1 MQNHCN
7 IPKTQMLDAFLV
19 AIAAQRAPVGGLGLR
34 LPQKFAHGFYFVSQ
48 QLSRKQVSKKMKG
61 EPPSPPT

>member
-1 MQNHCN
+1 MG
-7 IPKTQMLDAFLV
+7 V
-19 AIAAQRAPVGGLGLR
+19 AAQRAPVGGLGLR

-48 QLSRKQVSKKMKG
+48 QLSRKQVSQKMKG